1 MNIEENIKKLKCR
14 FLNINWLYGNRVA
27 LTKAQYEDIKLLINN
42 ILLEREES
50 KKELEKKNMIIYIL
64 EEQLVGLTVLN
75 DKEEVIIL
83 KNKEEVKKHFERKV
97 EDD

>member
-1 MNIEENIKKLKCR
+1 MELEEDIKKLKCR

-27 LTKAQYEDIKLLINN
+27 LTRAQYEDIKQLINN
-42 ILLEREES
+42 ILLEREEN
-50 KKELEKKNMIIYIL
+50 KKELEKKNMIIDIL

-83 KNKEEVKKHFERKV
+83 KNKEEVKKFLKGK
-97 EDD
+97 